1 MDQVTQ
7 SLLGEP
13 FFSIALG
20 LEVTVGGETSCA
32 WRWRGE
38 RRGAV
43 MPSTLWLELCVE
55 RLEEEP
61 GREGGL
67 GQAAGKGDT
76 RREGA
81 NVLPSW
87 EKAMP
92 RGPFSSR

>member
-32 WRWRGE
+32 WRWGGE

-61 GREGGL
+61 GR
-67 GQAAGKGDT
+67 
-76 RREGA
+76 
-81 NVLPSW
+81 
-87 EKAMP
+87 
-92 RGPFSSR
+92 